1 MQMPIGR
8 MLDVNFRLERRDR
21 SDPFIDLV
29 RCETGSQIRLR
40 ALSMAF
46 AMSWK
51 ILLGEHHVF

>member
-1 MQMPIGR
+1 MPIGR